1 MSDIIL
7 QVVLAIIMLL
17 VTIFAG
23 LIPLKICKK
32 LMSKDSTFSKSSSK
46 IMTLLTCF
54 GGGVFMA
61 TCFLDIFPHMLEEY
75 EKVQNLLN
83 QEFNYPFPYFF
94 ACIGFFLVYGIE
106 EFSIKLFGIKHSH
119 DHDVFE
125 KPEKTSPN
133 DIELCTTGDKN
144 NIEKT
149 NEDYYTLQSH
159 HNAIDESVTYMTNSD
174 PKESGILKTITF
186 TFVMSFHSLLEG
198 FALGIQDTKANI
210 ITLFVSLILHKGI
223 EAFTVGLQ
231 ITKSNTNRIKFVL
244 ITIILY
250 GSMTPLGTLIGVA
263 FKNANI
269 NETSKVILCNLLEA
283 FACGTFIYVTFL
295 EILATEKTKEK
306 YPIWKLTAIFL
317 GFSVIATFQALDGL
331 FIEDESSFE

>member
-17 VTIFAG
+17 VTIGAG

-32 LMSKDSTFSKSSSK
+32 LISKNGQFNQFSSK

-75 EKVQNLLN
+75 EEVEKLLN
-83 QEFNYPFPYFF
+83 QKFSYPFPQFF
-94 ACIGFFLVYGIE
+94 SCIGFFLVYAIE
-106 EFSIKLFGIKHSH
+106 EFSIKIFGIKHSH
-119 DHDVFE
+119 DHDVFLGVE
-125 KPEKTSPN
+125 RPPSN
-133 DIELCTTGDKN
+133 DNKI
-144 NIEKT
+144 NIENDQNDENK
-149 NEDYYTLQSH
+149 NKEEYYTLRSH
-159 HNAIDESVTYMTNSD
+159 HDAIDESISYMSNAE
-174 PKESGILKTITF
+174 PKESSILKTITF

-198 FALGIQDTKANI
+198 FALGIQNTKANI
-210 ITLFVSLILHKGI
+210 FILFISLVLHKGI

-231 ITKSNTNRIKFVL
+231 ITKSNTRRIKFVL

-250 GSMTPLGTLIGVA
+250 SGMTPLGTLIGVA
-263 FKNANI
+263 FKNASI
-269 NETSKVILCNLLEA
+269 NETSKVIICNLLES

-295 EILATEKTKEK
+295 EILAVEKNKEK
-306 YPIWKLTAIFL
+306 YPIWKLFAIFL
-317 GFSVIATFQALDGL
+317 GFSTIAIFQILDG
-331 FIEDESSFE
+331 FFVEDESSFE

>member
-1 MSDIIL
+1 MIRINNLFDTILLFISFLVFDHLLDLLKYKMSDIIL

-32 LMSKDSTFSKSSSK
+32 LMSKSGQFNQFSSK

-75 EKVQNLLN
+75 EEVEKLLN
-83 QEFNYPFPYFF
+83 QKFSYPFPQFF
-94 ACIGFFLVYGIE
+94 ACVGFFLVYAIE
-106 EFSIKLFGIKHSH
+106 EFSIKIFGIKHSH
-119 DHDVFE
+119 DHNVFPETPKSSTTDDKFCIADE
-125 KPEKTSPN
+125 KNEQIK
-133 DIELCTTGDKN
+133 
-144 NIEKT
+144 
-149 NEDYYTLQSH
+149 EDYYTFRSH
-159 HNAIDESVTYMTNSD
+159 HDAIDESISYMSKAE
-174 PKESGILKTITF
+174 PKESSILKTITF

-210 ITLFVSLILHKGI
+210 FTLFISLILHKGI

-231 ITKSNTNRIKFVL
+231 ITKENTSRIKFVL

-250 GSMTPLGTLIGVA
+250 GAMTPLGTLIGVG
-263 FKNANI
+263 FKVRLYLYNKLSN
-269 NETSKVILCNLLEA
+269 
-283 FACGTFIYVTFL
+283 FL
-295 EILATEKTKEK
+295 ERQ
-306 YPIWKLTAIFL
+306 Y
-317 GFSVIATFQALDGL
+317 Q
-331 FIEDESSFE
+331 